1 MASDSLLQSK
11 TGEQSCEGKMR
22 AETVKIVGAGK
33 PGWGQELRQYEALDR
48 SWTNAGTQQNAE
60 GEPGANLPQSGCPIK
75 RGAGRTRGLVA
86 DS

>member
-33 PGWGQELRQYEALDR
+33 PGWGQELRHYEELDR
-48 SWTNAGTQQNAE
+48 KLDHRWDTTKCGRRAG
-60 GEPGANLPQSGCPIK
+60 G
-75 RGAGRTRGLVA
+75 
-86 DS
+86 